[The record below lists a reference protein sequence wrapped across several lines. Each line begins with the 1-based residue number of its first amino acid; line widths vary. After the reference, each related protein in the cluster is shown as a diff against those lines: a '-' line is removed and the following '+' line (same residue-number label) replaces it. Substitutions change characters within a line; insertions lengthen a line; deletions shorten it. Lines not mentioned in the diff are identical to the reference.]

1 MCCRRPRSDPSR
13 PIEPGEP
20 APSGLAGK
28 IQTALNSVSVR
39 EILSDLV
46 AEQQFLDQ
54 FLQREL
60 KSIKDWDRPTQAKG
74 WTIRDTISHL
84 ADYEEL
90 AASVINNNGI
100 LEKYRSAPDLDKV
113 RQEAVLKGRKMRPQD
128 VIEWWRGGRAKVV
141 EPLSH
146 MTAQDRVEWLAG
158 SMSAQTLA
166 TTRLMETW
174 AHGLDIYAAMKVEVE
189 DTARIRH
196 ICWLGWKSLPY
207 SFKLANQDY
216 TPVRVEVIG
225 PGYAKWV
232 YGPADAEHVVKGS
245 ASDWARLAVRRIA
258 PEKTRLKT
266 SGEAA
271 EIAVQVVRA
280 YL

>member
-1 MCCRRPRSDPSR
+1 M
-13 PIEPGEP
+13 
-20 APSGLAGK
+20 
-28 IQTALNSVSVR
+28 R

-60 KSIKDWDRPTQAKG
+60 KSIRDWDRPTPAKG

-84 ADYEEL
+84 ADYEEM
-90 AASVINNNGI
+90 AASVIAGSAN
-100 LEKYRSAPDLDKV
+100 LEKYQSSPDLDEV
-113 RQEAVLKGRKMRPQD
+113 RQEAVKKGRKMRPQD

-146 MTAQDRVEWLAG
+146 MTSSDRVEWLAG
-158 SMSAQTLA
+158 SMSAKTLA
-166 TTRLMETW
+166 TVRLMETW

-189 DTARIRH
+189 DTPRIRH
-196 ICWLGWKSLPY
+196 VCWLGWKALPY
-207 SFKLANQDY
+207 NFKAANEDY

-232 YGPADAEHVVKGS
+232 YGPEDAENVIKGS
-245 ASDWARLAVRRIA
+245 AADFARLAVDRMDRS
-258 PEKTRLKT
+258 KSRLKIK
-266 SGEAA
+266 GDAA
-271 EIAVQVVRA
+271 EIAVKVVRA

>member
-1 MCCRRPRSDPSR
+1 
-13 PIEPGEP
+13 
-20 APSGLAGK
+20 
-28 IQTALNSVSVR
+28 VR

-54 FLQREL
+54 FLQRITL
-60 KSIKDWDRPTQAKG
+60 RDWDRPTPAEG

-84 ADYEEL
+84 ADSEMLTSE
-90 AASVINNNGI
+90 VIAGTAD
-100 LEKYRSAPDLDKV
+100 LTPYRSATDLDDL
-113 RQEAVLKGRKMRPQD
+113 RQVAVLKGRQMRPQD

-146 MTAQDRVEWLAG
+146 MKATDRVEMIAG
-158 SMSAQTLA
+158 SMSAKTLA

-174 AHGLDIYAAMKVEVE
+174 AHGLDIYAAMEAEIE
-189 DTARIRH
+189 DTQRIRH
-196 ICWLGWKSLPY
+196 VCWLGWRTLPY
-207 SFKLANQDY
+207 VFKLAGEDY

-232 YGPADAEHVVKGS
+232 YGPDDTPNLIKGS
-245 ASDWARLAVRRIA
+245 AADFARLVVRRRA
-258 PEKTRLKT
+258 PGDTRLKVT
-266 SGEAA
+266 GDGA
-271 EIAVQVVRA
+271 ERAMELACA